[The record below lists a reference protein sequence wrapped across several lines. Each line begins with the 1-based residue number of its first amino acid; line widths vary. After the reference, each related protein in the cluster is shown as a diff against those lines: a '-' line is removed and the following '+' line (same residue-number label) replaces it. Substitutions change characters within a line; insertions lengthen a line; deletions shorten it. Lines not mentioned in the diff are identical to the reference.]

1 MRITC
6 RTHRRRGRAGNRC
19 PIPATIGSALLGVA
33 ALDPDAARPA
43 GVRAGDV
50 ELDEETLAALRLL
63 DAQGMLAAPRE
74 QPPDRG

>member
-6 RTHRRRGRAGNRC
+6 RTHRRRGRAGSRC

-33 ALDPDAARPA
+33 ALDPDAARPT
-43 GVRAGDV
+43 RAGDV
-50 ELDEETLAALRLL
+50 ELDEETLGALRLL